1 MSCKATSELKSV
13 SNKTSFDIL
22 IKYQQHL
29 EIHNYQQ
36 ILLYMIMQFTAHK
49 NTTINEISMT
59 VHFPVFLHDLRSM
72 FLFMPLKNSSGNR

>member
-13 SNKTSFDIL
+13 SNKTSFDTL

-29 EIHNYQQ
+29 DNYQQ

-59 VHFPVFLHDLRSM
+59 VHFPRFLHDLRSM
-72 FLFMPLKNSSGNR
+72 FLFMPLKSSSGNR